1 MLDADTLRLAWWAI
15 IAVLIVGFVLADG
28 FDLGALILLPWVARS
43 DDERRVVLN
52 AVGATWEGNQT
63 WLVTAAAATFAAWP
77 LVYAVSFSGMY
88 FAMLLALFALFLRPV
103 GFDYRSKLADPRWRA
118 IWDGALFI
126 GGLVP
131 ALVFGL
137 LLGNLFVG
145 LPFKLDDDLRSVY
158 VGGFADLFHP
168 FACLVALA
176 AVALCTMH
184 GGAYLRMRVQGEL
197 GGRVARCTLAAAALL
212 AILLL
217 AIAAWLAT
225 SLTGLRIDGA
235 AQSALR
241 PPSPAD
247 AARIAAAPAAWADN
261 FARAPALLA
270 LPAAALLAIAGAALF
285 TRAAWG
291 RLAFA
296 FSACAVIATLLAAGV
311 ALFPFVLP
319 SSLAPAASLTLW
331 NASSSPKTLQIM
343 LWVVLLFLPLILLYT
358 GWVYR
363 VLRGPVTVEQVRANA
378 KRLY

>member
-1 MLDADTLRLAWWAI
+1 MLDADTLRLAWWLV

-28 FDLGALILLPWVARS
+28 FDLGALILLPWIARS
-43 DDERRVVLN
+43 DEERRVVLN

-77 LVYAVSFSGMY
+77 LVFAVSFSGLY

-103 GFDYRSKLADPRWRA
+103 GFDYRSKLADARWRA
-118 IWDGALFI
+118 AWDWALFA

-145 LPFKLDDDLRSVY
+145 LPFRFDEDRRSIY
-158 VGGFADLFHP
+158 SGGFFDLFHP
-168 FACLVALA
+168 FACLVAMT
-176 AVALCTMH
+176 AVALCTLH
-184 GGAYLRMRVQGEL
+184 GSAYLRMRVQGAIAQRL
-197 GGRVARCTLAAAALL
+197 ARGLPFAAALL
-212 AILLL
+212 AVLFVIE
-217 AIAAWLAT
+217 AAWVA
-225 SLTGLRIDGA
+225 TGLPGLRLDAAAGA
-235 AQSALR
+235 AHIMAE
-241 PPSPAD
+241 
-247 AARIAAAPAAWADN
+247 PAAWAGN
-261 FARAPALLA
+261 FRRVPALCA
-270 LPAAALLAIAGAALF
+270 LPAAALLAIAATVAF
-285 TRAAWG
+285 TRAAWS

-296 FSACAVIATLLAAGV
+296 TSACVVVAMLLAAGV

-319 SSLAPAASLTLW
+319 SSVAPAASLTLW
-331 NASSSPKTLQIM
+331 NASSSPRTLQIM

-363 VLRGPVTVEQVRANA
+363 VLRGPVTIEQVRAGG

>member
-1 MLDADTLRLAWWAI
+1 VLEPDTLRLAWWVV

-28 FDLGALILLPWVARS
+28 FDLGALILLPWVGRT

-77 LVYAVSFSGMY
+77 LVYAVSFSGLY

-103 GFDYRSKLADPRWRA
+103 GFDYRSKLADTRWRA
-118 IWDGALFI
+118 AWDWALFI

-158 VGGFADLFHP
+158 TGGFLDLFHP

-184 GGAYLRMRVQGEL
+184 GGAYLQMRLQGGL
-197 GGRVARCTLAAAALL
+197 GRRVAGCTLAAAGVLMLL
-212 AILLL
+212 FVVC
-217 AIAAWLAT
+217 AAWLAT
-225 SLTGLRIDGA
+225 ALPGLRVEGA
-235 AQSALR
+235 VHPWAPLTPAVSAG
-241 PPSPAD
+241 
-247 AARIAAAPAAWADN
+247 IVAAPAAWAGN
-261 FARAPALLA
+261 YARAGVLLA
-270 LPAAALLAIAGAALF
+270 LPVGALLAIAATAAL
-285 TRAAWG
+285 TRAG
-291 RLAFA
+291 RGRPAFVASAFA
-296 FSACAVIATLLAAGV
+296 VVATLLSAGV

-319 SSLAPAASLTLW
+319 SSVAPAASLTLW

-343 LWVVLLFLPLILLYT
+343 LWVVMLFVPLILIYT

-363 VLRGPVTVEQVRANA
+363 VLRGPITVEQVRADS